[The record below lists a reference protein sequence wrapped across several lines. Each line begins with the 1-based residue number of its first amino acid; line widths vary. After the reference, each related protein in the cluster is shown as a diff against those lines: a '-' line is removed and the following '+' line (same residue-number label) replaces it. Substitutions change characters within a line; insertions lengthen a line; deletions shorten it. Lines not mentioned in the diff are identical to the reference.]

1 MGALDERLPPGG
13 LGGPQTA
20 PYSAPSAPRIRSTLN
35 VNAFR
40 DCSVVTCTSDSL
52 IRSFPPEGGC
62 IDEAR
67 STGDSKGSGADSEGN
82 WR

>member
-13 LGGPQTA
+13 LGSPQTA
-20 PYSAPSAPRIRSTLN
+20 PTRVPTAPRIRSTLN
-35 VNAFR
+35 LNAFR

-62 IDEAR
+62 IDEAK
-67 STGDSKGSGADSEGN
+67 STEDSKGSGADSEGD